1 MESVVTLLNAP
12 EAVDARRLIRRGQ
25 TASLATI
32 DSGSGDPHVSLV
44 TTATGPD
51 GAPILL
57 LSALATH
64 TRNLDANPRASLLFQ
79 DIAGHADPLE
89 GSRITVTGELK
100 ATDEPTLHRRFLA
113 KNPSSE
119 LYAGFADF
127 AFYHLTIER
136 GFFVGGFGRIR
147 ELESEALILPIE
159 PSQAI
164 ADAEA
169 GIVAHMNEDHADAV
183 ALYATRLLG
192 AEPGPW
198 QMVGCD
204 CEGCDLRLNDAVLR
218 LDFPSFLTGPDA
230 IRQIFIKLAKDARN
244 VENR

>member
-1 MESVVTLLNAP
+1 MESLVTLLNAP
-12 EAVDARRLIRRGQ
+12 EALDARRLIRGAQ

-32 DSGSGDPHVSLV
+32 DGGSGDPHVSLV
-44 TTATGPD
+44 TTATGSD
-51 GAPILL
+51 GAPVLL

-64 TRNLDANPRASLLFQ
+64 TKNLQVNPRASLLFQ
-79 DIAGHADPLE
+79 NIAEHIDPLE
-89 GSRITVTGELK
+89 GSRITVTGALE
-100 ATDEPTLHRRFLA
+100 ATDEPTLQHRFLA

-127 AFYHLTIER
+127 AFYRLTVER

-147 ELESEALILPIE
+147 ELDPEALLLPGE
-159 PSQAI
+159 PSRAM
-164 ADAEA
+164 ADAELS
-169 GIVAHMNEDHADAV
+169 IIAHMNEDHADAV

-192 AEPGPW
+192 ADPGPW

-218 LDFPSFLTGPDA
+218 LDFPSLLPGPDA

-244 VENR
+244 GEKS

>member
-12 EAVDARRLIRRGQ
+12 EAVDARRLIRCAQ

-32 DSGSGDPHVSLV
+32 DGGSGDPHVSLV
-44 TTATGPD
+44 TTATGSD
-51 GAPILL
+51 GAPVLL

-64 TRNLDANPRASLLFQ
+64 TRNLRETPRASLLFQ
-79 DIAGHADPLE
+79 DTAGHRDPLE
-89 GSRITVTGELK
+89 GSRITVTGAIET
-100 ATDEPTLHRRFLA
+100 TDEPALHRRFLA

-127 AFYHLTIER
+127 AFYRLTIER

-147 ELESEALILPIE
+147 ELEPEALLLPTE
-159 PSQAI
+159 PS
-164 ADAEA
+164 DAMANAEPD
-169 GIVAHMNEDHADAV
+169 IISHMNEDHSDAI

-192 AEPGPW
+192 ADSGPW
-198 QMVGCD
+198 QMIGCD

-218 LDFPSFLTGPDA
+218 LDFPSRVTAPDA
-230 IRQIFIKLAKDARN
+230 IRQVFIDLAKDARSD
-244 VENR
+244 ENR